1 MRGIAF
7 WGTTAG
13 ISESMKEREIR
24 VLCGKVDGA
33 GEQTGVYVPLSTVP
47 EHLRGTER
55 LGASGMI

>member
-1 MRGIAF
+1 
-7 WGTTAG
+7 
-13 ISESMKEREIR
+13 MKEREIR

-55 LGASGMI
+55 LGAQA